1 MHDFTSMQRSP
12 FSDVPRSLLKTMT
25 MTTGELDYD
34 AIFRL
39 NPAGGSDRLT
49 EIKYPP
55 ISYLLW
61 IVFLVLMP
69 VILNNMLVCCF
80 PLIYLS
86 KSYSFVMYIFLS
98 SFGLGDEISIV
109 GQQRISAL

>member
-1 MHDFTSMQRSP
+1 
-12 FSDVPRSLLKTMT
+12 MT

-39 NPAGGSDRLT
+39 NPAGGSDSLT

-69 VILNNMLVCCF
+69 VILNNMLVCYF
-80 PLIYLS
+80 PLIHLS
-86 KSYSFVMYIFLS
+86 KNYSSFVIYSFHPL
-98 SFGLGDEISIV
+98 GLEIKF
-109 GQQRISAL
+109 QL